1 MDIEATI
8 GLSDPLRHP
17 RPAPFNRAGH
27 WMTQF
32 VGTLPSALPRATGG
46 AIDHVPALDGLRGLA
61 ILLVLLHHFGSPSNF
76 RSVLPRP
83 FGEIVNRL
91 FDAGW
96 AGVDLFFVIS
106 GFLIT
111 SILLSSRFEPSYYRL
126 FYWRRVL
133 RILPLHFGVLL
144 VGVVVLPL
152 LPPPFKQLGGQSLDH
167 LGWLFFYMSNVAL
180 AFAIVQS
187 FGVFDTLWSLAIE
200 EQFYMVWPWL
210 VRRTS
215 SKGLIVACLVLI
227 VFGPVARAIWLAN
240 GLDALGA
247 YRLTIMRLDGLALG
261 GLLAVARHA
270 GGPQWAFFVR
280 FARWALLPLVGALFV
295 TSLSVGAFYPT
306 TGLVLVAGHTM
317 LNFFFSSLLV
327 LAASNQ
333 YATLQRTL
341 TQPWLTR
348 IGLYSYGTY
357 VLHWPLLLALQAAQV
372 PQLMGVRSSLAGTTL
387 FFVSSIVG
395 SVALG
400 ALSYHG
406 YEQHF
411 LKLRRFFAYAIRKQ

>member
-1 MDIEATI
+1 MDFGKTI
-8 GLSDPLRHP
+8 GPADPSRHP
-17 RPAPFNRAGH
+17 RPAPINCAGH
-27 WMTQF
+27 CMTQ
-32 VGTLPSALPRATGG
+32 VVATLQAALRPATGG
-46 AIDHVPALDGLRGLA
+46 AIAHVPALDGLRGLA
-61 ILLVLLHHFGSPSNF
+61 ILMVLLHHFGSPSNF
-76 RSVLPRP
+76 RSVLPWP
-83 FGEIVNRL
+83 LGELVNRSL
-91 FDAGW
+91 DAGW

-111 SILLSSRFEPSYYRL
+111 SILLSSRLEPSYYRL

-152 LPPPFKQLGGQSLDH
+152 LPPPFKGLGGQSLDH

-210 VRRTS
+210 VRRAS
-215 SKGLIVACLVLI
+215 SRGLIVACLVLI
-227 VFGPVARAIWLAN
+227 VLGPVARALWLAN
-240 GLDALGA
+240 GLDFWGA
-247 YRLTIMRLDGLALG
+247 YRLTFMRLDGLALG
-261 GLLAVARHA
+261 SLIAVARHA
-270 GGPQWAFFVR
+270 GGTQWAFFIR
-280 FARWALLPLVGALFV
+280 FARWAVLPLIGALLV
-295 TSLSVGAFYPT
+295 TFLSVGAFYPT
-306 TGLVLVAGHTM
+306 SRFVLIAGHSM
-317 LNFFFSSLLV
+317 LNFFFASLLV

-333 YATLQRTL
+333 YGTLQRAL
-341 TQPWLTR
+341 TWPWLTR

-387 FFVSSIVG
+387 FFVLSIVG

-411 LKLRRFFAYAIRKQ
+411 LKLRRFFSYARPKR